1 MSRFDGYFLRQL
13 LVLFGFFTL
22 VLVGVFWI
30 TRSVSLFDRV
40 ISGGQ
45 SALVFLEFTA
55 LTLPT
60 LIRTVMPMAVFA
72 AAVYATNRLSRE
84 SEMTVMLATGSSPW
98 RMARAVL
105 AFGLCAGLMMA
116 VISVFLRPASVLQL
130 EQRQAEVAG
139 DVTAQLLNE
148 GEFLHPAP
156 GVTVYI
162 GDIELDGTLREVFV
176 SDRRDEA
183 NPVSYS
189 STTAYLVNQ
198 ASGIH
203 LVMLDGVAL
212 RYDQDGNRLSST
224 LFEDASYDISELA
237 SETNIENRSREAIP
251 TIELLR
257 DIEAVAESDEHY
269 VGQLVEELHQRF
281 SWITICIAV
290 ALVGYSALMLGSFSR
305 FGLWPQIFGAFT
317 ILVLLEG
324 VRGIIGPIVIADP
337 RLWFLLYF
345 PALLGVALSIL
356 FLSVAGRPLFNRPSN
371 RGAGD
376 LTAAGP

>member
-84 SEMTVMLATGSSPW
+84 SELTVMLATGSSPW
-98 RMARAVL
+98 RLARAVF
-105 AFGLCAGLMMA
+105 AFGLCTGLMMA
-116 VISVFLRPASVLQL
+116 VISVFLRPASLDQL
-130 EQRQAEVAG
+130 ERRQAEVAG

-148 GEFLHPAP
+148 GEFMHPTP

-162 GDIELDGTLREVFV
+162 GRVDLDGTLHEVFV
-176 SDRRDEA
+176 SDGRDRE

-189 STTAYLVNQ
+189 SATAYLVN
-198 ASGIH
+198 SGGGVN
-203 LVMLDGVAL
+203 LVMVDGIAL
-212 RYDQDGNRLSST
+212 RLDRNGNRLSST
-224 LFEDASYDISELA
+224 LFQDATYDISTMAES
-237 SETNIENRSREAIP
+237 SEQNRRSLEAIP
-251 TIELLR
+251 TSELFKDR
-257 DIEAVAESDEHY
+257 DSVAELDWHTE
-269 VGQLVEELHQRF
+269 GQLVEELHQRF
-281 SWITICIAV
+281 SWIAINIAV

-305 FGLWPQIFGAFT
+305 FGLWPQIFVAFT

-324 VRGIIGPIVIADP
+324 FRGMVSPVVIADP
-337 RLWFLLYF
+337 KLWPVLYL
-345 PALLGVALSIL
+345 PSGLGVALSVV
-356 FLSVAGRPLFNRPSN
+356 FLLMAGRPLLRKRPTPDPV
-371 RGAGD
+371 R
-376 LTAAGP
+376 

>member
-1 MSRFDGYFLRQL
+1 MSRFDGYFLRQM

-45 SALVFLEFTA
+45 SAMVFLEFTA

-84 SEMTVMLATGSSPW
+84 SEMSVMLATGSSPW
-98 RMARAVL
+98 RLARAVL
-105 AFGLCAGLMMA
+105 MFGLSAGLMMA
-116 VISVFLRPASVLQL
+116 VISVFLRPASVEQL

-148 GEFLHPAP
+148 GEFLHPAE

-162 GDIELDGTLREVFV
+162 GDIELDGTLHEVFV
-176 SDRRDEA
+176 SDRRDQA

-198 ASGIH
+198 SSGIH

-212 RYDQDGNRLSST
+212 RFDQEGNTLSST

-237 SETNIENRSREAIP
+237 SNADIGNRSREAIP
-251 TIELLR
+251 TFELLR
-257 DIEAVAESDEHY
+257 DIEAVAKSDEHS

-281 SWITICIAV
+281 SWIAICIAV

-305 FGLWPQIFGAFT
+305 FGLWPQILAAFT

-324 VRGIIGPIVIADP
+324 VRGFVSPVVIDDP
-337 RLWFLLYF
+337 RLWFLLYL
-345 PALLGVALSIL
+345 PALIGVALSGL
-356 FLSVAGRPLFNRPSN
+356 FLSIAGRPIFKRSARNNARE
-371 RGAGD
+371 
-376 LTAAGP
+376 LTTA

>member
-13 LVLFGFFTL
+13 LILFGFFTL

-45 SALVFLEFTA
+45 SAMVFLEFSA

-98 RMARAVL
+98 RLARAVFL
-105 AFGLCAGLMMA
+105 FGLVAGLMMA
-116 VISVFLRPASVLQL
+116 VISVFLRPASVEQL

-148 GEFLHPAP
+148 GEFLHPTF

-162 GDIELDGTLREVFV
+162 GGIDLDGTLSEVFV
-176 SDRRDEA
+176 SDRRDA
-183 NPVSYS
+183 LNPVSYS
-189 STTAYLVNQ
+189 SKTAYLVNNET
-198 ASGIH
+198 GIH
-203 LVMLDGVAL
+203 LVMLDGIAL
-212 RYDQDGNRLSST
+212 RLDRQDRTLSST
-224 LFEDASYDISELA
+224 LFEDASYDISALA
-237 SETNIENRSREAIP
+237 KTNTMSERSLEAIP

-257 DIEAVAESDEHY
+257 DRDAISTAEGFTTGE
-269 VGQLVEELHQRF
+269 LVDELHQRF
-281 SWITICIAV
+281 SWVAICVAV
-290 ALVGYSALMLGSFSR
+290 ALVGYATLMLGSFSR
-305 FGLWPQIFGAFT
+305 FGLWPQVLVAFT

-324 VRGIIGPIVIADP
+324 VRGFVSPVVIDEPQLWMLLYLPAAMGIGISC
-337 RLWFLLYF
+337 LFLL
-345 PALLGVALSIL
+345 
-356 FLSVAGRPLFNRPSN
+356 VAGRPLMR
-371 RGAGD
+371 RRHRDTQGTVAQV
-376 LTAAGP
+376 

>member
-98 RMARAVL
+98 RLARAIF

-116 VISVFLRPASVLQL
+116 VISVFLRPASLDQL
-130 EQRQAEVAG
+130 ERRQAEVAG

-148 GEFLHPAP
+148 GEFMHPSS

-162 GDIELDGTLREVFV
+162 GRVDLDGTLHEVFV
-176 SDRRDEA
+176 SDARDESS
-183 NPVSYS
+183 PVSYS
-189 STTAYLVNQ
+189 SATAYLVN
-198 ASGIH
+198 SGGNVN
-203 LVMLDGVAL
+203 LVMVDGIAL
-212 RYDQDGNRLSST
+212 RFDKLGNRLSST
-224 LFEDASYDISELA
+224 VFQDATYDITSM
-237 SETNIENRSREAIP
+237 TNSTEIGRRSLEAIP
-251 TIELLR
+251 TIELLQNQASLTEVER
-257 DIEAVAESDEHY
+257 HSE
-269 VGQLVEELHQRF
+269 GQLVEELHLRF
-281 SWITICIAV
+281 SWIFINVAV
-290 ALVGYSALMLGSFSR
+290 ALVGYSTLMLGSFSR
-305 FGLWPQIFGAFT
+305 FGLWPQILTAFT

-324 VRGIIGPIVIADP
+324 FRGMISPIVINDP
-337 RLWFLLYF
+337 MLWPLMYL
-345 PALLGVALSIL
+345 PTAVGVALSIL
-356 FLSVAGRPLFNRPSN
+356 FLLIAGRPLIRSRRPVPES
-371 RGAGD
+371 AV
-376 LTAAGP
+376 A

>member
-98 RMARAVL
+98 RLARAVFL
-105 AFGLCAGLMMA
+105 FGVCAGLMMA
-116 VISVFLRPASVLQL
+116 VISVFLRPASVDQL
-130 EQRQAEVAG
+130 ERRQAEVAG

-148 GEFLHPAP
+148 GEFLHPVR

-162 GDIELDGTLREVFV
+162 GQIDLDGTLHEVFV
-176 SDRRDEA
+176 SDSRDRD

-189 STTAYLVNQ
+189 SATAYLVNDGV
-198 ASGIH
+198 GIN
-203 LVMLDGVAL
+203 LVMLNGIAL
-212 RYDQDGNRLSST
+212 RLDRAGNTLSST
-224 LFEDASYDISELA
+224 LFDDASYDITQM
-237 SETNIENRSREAIP
+237 TNNDEIDQRSLEAIP
-251 TIELLR
+251 TLELLQNR
-257 DIEAVAESDEHY
+257 AGVSEDDWHTE
-269 VGQLVEELHQRF
+269 GQLVEELHQRF
-281 SWITICIAV
+281 SWIAISIAV
-290 ALVGYSALMLGSFSR
+290 ALVGYSTLMLGSFSR
-305 FGLWPQIFGAFT
+305 FGLWPQILGAFSVLT
-317 ILVLLEG
+317 LLEG
-324 VRGIIGPIVIADP
+324 VRGFVSPLVIADP
-337 RLWFLLYF
+337 NMWFVLYV
-345 PALLGVALSIL
+345 PALIGVLLSGL
-356 FLSVAGRPLFNRPSN
+356 FLSIAGRPLLPNRK
-371 RGAGD
+371 RKAAA
-376 LTAAGP
+376 TA

>member
-45 SALVFLEFTA
+45 SAMVFLEFTA

-98 RMARAVL
+98 RLARAVL
-105 AFGLCAGLMMA
+105 MFGLSAGLIMA
-116 VISVFLRPASVLQL
+116 VISVFLRPASVDQL
-130 EQRQAEVAG
+130 EKRQDEVAG

-148 GEFLHPAP
+148 GEFLHPAD

-162 GDIELDGTLREVFV
+162 GSIDLDGTLREVFV
-176 SDRRDEA
+176 SDRRETI

-198 ASGIH
+198 TSGIH
-203 LVMLDGVAL
+203 LVMLDGIAL
-212 RYDQDGNRLSST
+212 RFDEAGNTLSST
-224 LFEDASYDISELA
+224 LFEDASYDISELTLN
-237 SETNIENRSREAIP
+237 SEMGHRSLEAIP
-251 TIELLR
+251 TIELIWDR
-257 DIEAVAESDEHY
+257 EAVALKDYHS
-269 VGQLVEELHQRF
+269 VGHLVDELHQRF
-281 SWITICIAV
+281 SWIAICIAV

-305 FGLWPQIFGAFT
+305 FGLWPQILGAFT

-324 VRGIIGPIVIADP
+324 VRGFVSPVVIGDP
-337 RLWFLLYF
+337 RLWILLYL
-345 PALLGVALSIL
+345 PAILGVVLSGL
-356 FLSVAGRPLFNRPSN
+356 FLTIAGRPLFRKSSGN
-371 RGAGD
+371 GAISS
-376 LTAAGP
+376 A

>member
-45 SALVFLEFTA
+45 SAMVFLEFTA

-98 RMARAVL
+98 RLARAVL
-105 AFGLCAGLMMA
+105 MFGLSAGLMMA
-116 VISVFLRPASVLQL
+116 VISVFLRPASVDQL
-130 EQRQAEVAG
+130 EQRQDEVAG

-148 GEFLHPAP
+148 GEFLHPAD

-162 GDIELDGTLREVFV
+162 GGIDLDGTLREVFV
-176 SDRRDEA
+176 SDRRDDI

-212 RYDQDGNRLSST
+212 RFDEAGNTLSST
-224 LFEDASYDISELA
+224 LFEDASYDISELTQN
-237 SETNIENRSREAIP
+237 SEMGHRSLEAIP
-251 TIELLR
+251 TVELIWDR
-257 DIEAVAESDEHY
+257 EAVAVKDDHS
-269 VGQLVEELHQRF
+269 VGHLIDELHQRF
-281 SWITICIAV
+281 SWIAICIAV
-290 ALVGYSALMLGSFSR
+290 ALVGYSTLMLGSFSR
-305 FGLWPQIFGAFT
+305 FGLWPQILAAFT

-324 VRGIIGPIVIADP
+324 VRGFVSPLVIENP
-337 RLWFLLYF
+337 RLWILLYL
-345 PALLGVALSIL
+345 PAVLGVALSGV
-356 FLSVAGRPLFNRPSN
+356 FLSIAGRPLMRRSAAN
-371 RGAGD
+371 RGSAVT
-376 LTAAGP
+376 TA

>member
-98 RMARAVL
+98 RLARAVFL
-105 AFGLCAGLMMA
+105 FGVCAGLMMA
-116 VISVFLRPASVLQL
+116 VISVFLRPASVDQL
-130 EQRQAEVAG
+130 ERRQAEVAG

-148 GEFLHPAP
+148 GEFLHPVR

-162 GDIELDGTLREVFV
+162 GQIDLDGTLHEVFV
-176 SDRRDEA
+176 SDSRDRD

-189 STTAYLVNQ
+189 SATAYLVNDGV
-198 ASGIH
+198 GIN
-203 LVMLDGVAL
+203 LVMLNGIAL
-212 RYDQDGNRLSST
+212 RLDRAGNTLSST
-224 LFEDASYDISELA
+224 LFDDASYDITQM
-237 SETNIENRSREAIP
+237 TNNDEIDQRSLEAIP
-251 TIELLR
+251 TLELLR
-257 DIEAVAESDEHY
+257 NRAGVSEDDWHTE
-269 VGQLVEELHQRF
+269 GQLVEELHQRF
-281 SWITICIAV
+281 SWIAISIAV
-290 ALVGYSALMLGSFSR
+290 ALVGYSTLMLGSFSR
-305 FGLWPQIFGAFT
+305 FGLWPQILGAFSVLT
-317 ILVLLEG
+317 LLEG
-324 VRGIIGPIVIADP
+324 VRGFVSPLVIADP
-337 RLWFLLYF
+337 NMWFVLYV
-345 PALLGVALSIL
+345 PALIGVLLSGL
-356 FLSVAGRPLFNRPSN
+356 FLSIAGRPLLPNRK
-371 RGAGD
+371 RKAAA
-376 LTAAGP
+376 TA

>member
-45 SALVFLEFTA
+45 SAIVFLEFTA

-98 RMARAVL
+98 RLARAVVL
-105 AFGLCAGLMMA
+105 FGLVTGMMMA
-116 VISVFLRPASVLQL
+116 AISVFLRPASVEQL
-130 EQRQAEVAG
+130 EIRQAEVAG

-148 GEFLHPAP
+148 GEFLHPAD

-162 GDIELDGTLREVFV
+162 GRIDLDGTLHEVFV
-176 SDRRDEA
+176 SDRRDPA
-183 NPVSYS
+183 NSVSYS
-189 STTAYLVNQ
+189 SSTAYLVNN
-198 ASGIH
+198 AAGIN

-212 RYDQDGNRLSST
+212 RLDKDGRTLSST
-224 LFEDASYDISELA
+224 LFQDASYDISALT
-237 SETNIENRSREAIP
+237 STGGRNTRSLEAIP
-251 TIELLR
+251 TMELIR
-257 DIEAVAESDEHY
+257 DREVIASAEGFSPGELTD
-269 VGQLVEELHQRF
+269 ELHQRF
-281 SWITICIAV
+281 SWIAICVAV
-290 ALVGYSALMLGSFSR
+290 GLVGYATLMLGSFSR
-305 FGLWPQIFGAFT
+305 FGLWPQILGAFT

-324 VRGIIGPIVIADP
+324 VRGFVSPIVIDEP
-337 RLWFLLYF
+337 GLWIVLYA
-345 PALLGVALSIL
+345 PAVIGILVSCL
-356 FLSVAGRPLFNRPSN
+356 FLAVAGRPIWRRS
-371 RGAGD
+371 RAEV
-376 LTAAGP
+376 AV

>member
-45 SALVFLEFTA
+45 SAIVFLEFTA

-98 RMARAVL
+98 RLARAVVL
-105 AFGLCAGLMMA
+105 FGLVTGMMMA
-116 VISVFLRPASVLQL
+116 AISVFLRPASVEQL
-130 EQRQAEVAG
+130 EIRQAEVAG

-148 GEFLHPAP
+148 GEFLHPAD

-162 GDIELDGTLREVFV
+162 GRIELDGTLHEVFV
-176 SDRRDEA
+176 SDRRDPA
-183 NPVSYS
+183 NSVSYS
-189 STTAYLVNQ
+189 SSTAYLVNN
-198 ASGIH
+198 AAGIN

-212 RYDQDGNRLSST
+212 RLDKDGRTLSST
-224 LFEDASYDISELA
+224 LFQDASYDISALT
-237 SETNIENRSREAIP
+237 STGGRNTRSLEAIP
-251 TIELLR
+251 TMELIR
-257 DIEAVAESDEHY
+257 DREVIASAEGFSPGELTD
-269 VGQLVEELHQRF
+269 ELHQRF
-281 SWITICIAV
+281 SWIAICVAV
-290 ALVGYSALMLGSFSR
+290 GLVGYATLMLGSFSR
-305 FGLWPQIFGAFT
+305 FGLWPQILGAFT

-324 VRGIIGPIVIADP
+324 VRGFVSPVVIGDPGLWIV
-337 RLWFLLYF
+337 LYA
-345 PALLGVALSIL
+345 PAVIGILISCL
-356 FLSVAGRPLFNRPSN
+356 FLAVAGRPIWRRS
-371 RGAGD
+371 RAEV
-376 LTAAGP
+376 AV

>member
-13 LVLFGFFTL
+13 LILFGFFTL

-45 SALVFLEFTA
+45 SAIVFLEFSA

-98 RMARAVL
+98 RLARAVFL
-105 AFGLCAGLMMA
+105 FGLVSGLMMA
-116 VISVFLRPASVLQL
+116 AISVFLRPASVEQL

-148 GEFLHPAP
+148 GEFLHPAV

-162 GDIELDGTLREVFV
+162 GAIDLDGTLSEVFV
-176 SDRRDEA
+176 SDRRDPQ

-189 STTAYLVNQ
+189 SKTAYLVNNET
-198 ASGIH
+198 GMH
-203 LVMLDGVAL
+203 LVMLDGIAL
-212 RYDQDGNRLSST
+212 RLNLQGWILSST
-224 LFEDASYDISELA
+224 LFEDASYDISTL
-237 SETNIENRSREAIP
+237 TNSDITTERSLEAIP
-251 TIELLR
+251 TFELLQNR
-257 DIEAVAESDEHY
+257 DAINAAEGFPIGE
-269 VGQLVEELHQRF
+269 LVDELHQRF
-281 SWITICIAV
+281 SWIAICIAV
-290 ALVGYSALMLGSFSR
+290 ALAGYATLMLGSFSR
-305 FGLWPQIFGAFT
+305 FGLWPQILGAFS
-317 ILVLLEG
+317 ILVVLEG
-324 VRGIIGPIVIADP
+324 VRGFVSPVVIEEP
-337 RLWFLLYF
+337 KLWFLLYL
-345 PALLGVALSIL
+345 PAAIGIAVSGVFLL
-356 FLSVAGRPLFNRPSN
+356 VAGRPLMRK
-371 RGAGD
+371 RHKGA
-376 LTAAGP
+376 TNAMSQA